1 LRNIK
6 NVVGQRI
13 RARQRQRLIANGGT
27 PASWYDAE
35 YGDPSLGLYTAHY
48 SESKHLTVWNAICE
62 LIPMGS
68 RILEVGCGPAQ
79 LAHLMM
85 DRKIPGAYVGFDFS
99 PAAIDLARKKLPGGW
114 VELADARTTDLF
126 TSVDYDIV
134 ICTDV
139 LGHLVDDVAVL
150 GRIPREKQVLAT
162 VPDFASASH
171 IRSFQSTAEVLD
183 RYRCLFSSLEIS
195 EHQAGGADGP
205 GETLFLLNG
214 VR

>member
-1 LRNIK
+1 MRNVK
-6 NVVGQRI
+6 NVMGKRI
-13 RARQRQRLIANGGT
+13 FARKRQGLTADGAT
-27 PASWYDAE
+27 PASWYGAE
-35 YGDPSLGLYTAHY
+35 YGDPALNVYTDHY
-48 SESKHLTVWNAICE
+48 AQSRRLPVWDSICE

-85 DRKIPGAYVGFDFS
+85 DRKIPGAYVGFDLS
-99 PAAIDLARKKLPGGW
+99 PAAIELAREKLPGTR

-134 ICTDV
+134 ICTEV
-139 LGHLVDDVAVL
+139 LGHLVDDVMVL

-162 VPDFASASH
+162 VPDFASAGH
-171 IRSFQSTAEVLD
+171 IRSFQNTAEVLD

-195 EHQAGGADGP
+195 EHQAGGVNRSG
-205 GETLFLLNG
+205 GTFFLLNG